1 MTQIYYWSPCLTKV
15 GTYKSTINSALSL
28 ARYSKNLF
36 SVKIINICGEWDTQ
50 KDFFKKNNIDVIDLG
65 FNYFNLLPK
74 TGFIKS
80 RISYF
85 IMIILSFIPL
95 LKLLIQRKP
104 DFLVIHL
111 LTILPLIVNNFLSF
125 KTKMI
130 LRISGLP
137 KLNFIRKLL
146 WKSSS
151 KKIFKITCPSIDL
164 QNQLIENKIFEK
176 GKLVFLPDPIIIL
189 KDIQKKVEQDNH
201 EKRSFFIS
209 VGRLTKQ
216 KNFGYLINEFSKFA
230 QIDLSYDLHIFG
242 EGEEKDKLKKLIVKH
257 KMQNRIYLMGYKENI
272 NFFMKKAEALIL
284 SSLWEDPGFVLIEAT
299 INNLFLISSDCKN
312 GPKEILD
319 NGRRGLLFKNNENN
333 ALFNSFEKYF
343 ELKENKK
350 TKPLIIAAKKY
361 CKKYTL
367 FQHYKIF
374 NSILSIKN

>member
-85 IMIILSFIPL
+85 IMITLSFIPL

-111 LTILPLIVNNFLSF
+111 LTILPLIVNNFLNF